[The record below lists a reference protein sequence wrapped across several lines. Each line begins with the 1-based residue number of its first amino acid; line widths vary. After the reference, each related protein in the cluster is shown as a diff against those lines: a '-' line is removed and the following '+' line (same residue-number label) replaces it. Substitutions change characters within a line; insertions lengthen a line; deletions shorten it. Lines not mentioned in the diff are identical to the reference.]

1 MLFYEDARKGMESD
15 MADEAPNF
23 TRNLNLRDLL
33 RGNNSDHI
41 AGLELEAAALRRAF
55 TGAETIREL
64 FGPARALVAY
74 WVALE
79 VAASHA
85 REETISQKQL
95 AAVAHRIWSQATI
108 SRAIRDLT
116 RTGFLTTRPNP
127 QDGRSPLLEVP
138 KDVQDAFRVR
148 GEATR
153 RLLAEHDRS

>member
-1 MLFYEDARKGMESD
+1 
-15 MADEAPNF
+15 MADGAREWGKPA
-23 TRNLNLRDLL
+23 NLKDLL
-33 RGNNSDHI
+33 WSNNSDHI
-41 AGLELEAAALRRAF
+41 VGLELEAAALRRALI
-55 TGAETIREL
+55 GAETIRDL

-74 WVALE
+74 WIALE

-116 RTGFLTTRPNP
+116 RTGFLTTKPNP
-127 QDGRSPLLEVP
+127 QDGRSPLLKLP
-138 KDVQDAFRVR
+138 KEAQEDFRIR

-153 RLLAEHDRS
+153 RLLVDYDRH